1 MKINP
6 ALTGAMSGSA
16 GGITASRNKGGQ
28 YLRRRSV
35 PVNSRTPEQQ
45 AARTNF
51 GTAVQLWTEATT
63 PAQREAWNVYAA
75 ATPTLDS
82 LGNTIQLTGQQR
94 FVAANSLA
102 LLVGAGAILDA
113 PTIFN
118 TGFAPSSLASVNL
131 DDPTVEISLNFD
143 APIEAAGVLLLFLA
157 RPQNASRSRV
167 PSTFRFVGSTE
178 VDPAATA
185 AQLDVPA
192 ASLPYPLAFPGGSA
206 WMRAVMLYN
215 DGRVSQDLI
224 AEVATTET
232 P

>member
-35 PVNSRTPEQQ
+35 PVNSRTPQQQ

-63 PAQREAWNVYAA
+63 AAQREAWNVFAA

-102 LLVGAGAILDA
+102 LLAGLNPILDA

-118 TGFAPSSLASVNL
+118 TGFAPSSIAHVQ
-131 DDPTVEISLNFD
+131 VEGTDMEILVNFD
-143 APIEAAGVLLLFLA
+143 AALEAAGTLFAFLA
-157 RPQNASRSRV
+157 RPQNASRARV
-167 PSTFRFVGSTE
+167 PSTFRFVGIA
-178 VDPAATA
+178 DLAAAATTGA
-185 AQLDVPA
+185 VNTPVADI
-192 ASLPYPLAFPGGSA
+192 PYPLAFPGGAA
-206 WMRAVMLYN
+206 WIRAVMLYD

-224 AEVATTET
+224 AEVATTNA